1 MITNLQPPEVKKSL
15 TGYSLIWKEGL
26 TINVS
31 NLKHKSDALKG
42 EIVVKTT
49 LQGYSPHLHQT
60 VFNFTSTRAK
70 AELEKELHKVCADIP
85 WEIAIEQMRVKILQA
100 FREQSQVEVIDA
112 SGQPPEFKY
121 VIEPIALQGLPAIIF
136 GSGGT
141 GKSTFALYLAAIIQS
156 GQSTKNL
163 KISEPHKVL
172 YLDWETNK
180 DIIAYQYT
188 KICKS
193 IGNVL
198 PLYYLKCSLTFT
210 DSINTIKKHIDTVE
224 ADVLIIDSL
233 GLACGGNL
241 VDPDIANQF
250 FLALAQLGTTTI
262 ILHHTSKSENDSK
275 TPFGTVYFWN
285 NSRNIF
291 ELRKIQEQG
300 ADDMV
305 VGAFHRK
312 ANYNKLVPPMAFK
325 IHHNETAISVEE
337 VEAKDYFPDELS
349 ISERIYNLLIT
360 TGKMSAKEIAEALGI
375 KQDVVRVNLNR
386 MKAKGQTQKLGESW
400 IVREPF

>member
-1 MITNLQPPEVKKSL
+1 MITNLQPPDIKKSL
-15 TGYSLIWKEGL
+15 TGYSLSWKEGL

-42 EIVVKTT
+42 EIVIKTT

-85 WEIAIEQMRVKILQA
+85 WEVAIEQMRVKILQA
-100 FREQSQVEVIDA
+100 FREQSQVEVIDG

-121 VIEPIALQGLPAIIF
+121 TIEPIALHGLPAIIF

-141 GKSTFALYLAAIIQS
+141 GKSTFALYLAALIQS

-163 KISEPHKVL
+163 KVTEPHKIL
-172 YLDWETNK
+172 YLDWETNRH
-180 DIIAYQYT
+180 IIAYQYS

-193 IGNVL
+193 IGKAL
-198 PLYYLKCSLTFT
+198 PLHYLKCSLAFV
-210 DSINTIKKHIDTVE
+210 DCINVIKKHIDTVG

-241 VDPDIANQF
+241 MDPDNANQF
-250 FLALAQLGTTTI
+250 FLALSQLETTTI
-262 ILHHTSKSENDSK
+262 ILHHTSKSDNDNK

-285 NSRNIF
+285 NARNIF
-291 ELRKIQEQG
+291 EIRKMQEQG

-305 VGAFHRK
+305 IGVFHRK
-312 ANYNKLVPPMAFK
+312 ANYDKLVAPMALR

-337 VEAKDYFPDELS
+337 VDVQDYFPDELS
-349 ISERIYNLLIT
+349 VADRIYNLLIT
-360 TGKMSAKEIAEALGI
+360 TGKLSAKEIAGALNLR
-375 KQDVVRVNLNR
+375 QDTVRMTLNR
-386 MKAKGQTQKLGESW
+386 MRSKGQTQKLGESW
-400 IVREPF
+400 VVRDPF